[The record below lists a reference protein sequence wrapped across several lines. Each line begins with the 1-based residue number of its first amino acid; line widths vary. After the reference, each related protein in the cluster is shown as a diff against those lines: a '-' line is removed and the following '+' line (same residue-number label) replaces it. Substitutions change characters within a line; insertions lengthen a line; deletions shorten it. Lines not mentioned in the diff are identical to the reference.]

1 MGGIDWPAELRGGH
15 TVGSLTES
23 GGEVPL
29 SRPKWPWLGRLLDG
43 IAGSILLG
51 FGLLLLAGNLGQ
63 ELSGSPYPAIP
74 EAEAGGLLAVVL
86 GFGALL
92 LWLALRR
99 PRGGG

>member
-1 MGGIDWPAELRGGH
+1 MRGIDWPAGLRRGH
-15 TVGSLTES
+15 TVGSPTES

-29 SRPKWPWLGRLLDG
+29 SSPKWPWLGRLLDG

-51 FGLLLLAGNLGQ
+51 FGLLVLAGNLDQ

-74 EAEAGGLLAVVL
+74 EGEAGGLLAVVR

-92 LWLALRR
+92 LWLALWRS
-99 PRGGG
+99 RG